1 MLGWTGRRP
10 KYNLQQDSGT
20 SSPPGDWSPAPL
32 SIPMLYLFPP
42 YHHPSIVCSSL
53 PYSLLSGPLLVAPL
67 SQFSALYF
75 HLITALWSCVCLSV
89 CLSLSLSL
97 CLSPRTHIYH
107 WLRLSAPLSFSPFSL
122 PLSHP
127 SPRFCLIPPS
137 LNLLFC
143 FHTFPL
149 LSLSVCLSLSISLSL
164 DLSPSLSLFHLPDLC
179 HSPSPPTSG
188 GCTRAAI
195 ACGILANVCVPFCS
209 NVSIAHTFY
218 PRYLVRGVSNSDL
231 CGDSNS
237 IRFIYPF
244 IRKPASIV
252 RGSSDFSAH
261 LLNIFTRNLIN
272 LMRESC
278 YGNLPLRNG
287 VMLRSSWLSVV

>member
-1 MLGWTGRRP
+1 M
-10 KYNLQQDSGT
+10 S
-20 SSPPGDWSPAPL
+20 
-32 SIPMLYLFPP
+32 
-42 YHHPSIVCSSL
+42 
-53 PYSLLSGPLLVAPL
+53 
-67 SQFSALYF
+67 
-75 HLITALWSCVCLSV
+75 VCLSV
-89 CLSLSLSL
+89 YLCLCLYASPPVHIFVTDLDSLPLSLSLLFLSL
-97 CLSPRTHIYH
+97 YLIPLPAFVLYH
-107 WLRLSAPLSFSPFSL
+107 LHLIFFFVSTLLLFSP
-122 PLSHP
+122 
-127 SPRFCLIPPS
+127 C
-137 LNLLFC
+137 
-143 FHTFPL
+143 
-149 LSLSVCLSLSISLSL
+149 LSVCLSLSISLSL
-164 DLSPSLSLFHLPDLC
+164 DFSPSLSLFHLPDLC

-188 GCTRAAI
+188 GCTRAAT

-278 YGNLPLRNG
+278 YGNLPLRDG
-287 VMLRSSWLSVV
+287 VMLRSSWFSVV